1 MKNIITKG
9 LLVLGFIF
17 LSTNLATAQEGR
29 IQVGPGLAFA
39 DDLGLSV
46 DGYYGITSE
55 IRAGAKFTYYFVEDF
70 GGISVNFSTLDIN
83 GNYFFYQKNEI
94 RAYGIAGLNLA
105 FSSVGNASDSE
116 LGLNIGAGGEYA
128 MDFGNIFAELTF
140 SGLGGNADNIV
151 LGAGVRF
158 DL

>member
-1 MKNIITKG
+1 MKHTLIKS
-9 LLVLGFIF
+9 LFVLGA
-17 LSTNLATAQEGR
+17 LLLTTNLATAQEGR
-29 IQVGPGLAFA
+29 IQVGPGLAFG

-46 DGYYGITSE
+46 DGYYGITAE
-55 IRAGAKFTYYFVEDF
+55 IRAGAKFTYYFVEDVA
-70 GGISVNFSTLDIN
+70 GTTVNFSTLDLN
-83 GNYFFYQKNEI
+83 GNYFFYEKDMI
-94 RAYGIAGLNLA
+94 RAYGIAGLNFA
-105 FSSVGNASDSE
+105 FSSVGNTSNSE

-140 SGLGGNADNIV
+140 AGLGGNADNIV